1 MLQKKLFCRQPA
13 QGGHAVS
20 LQGQALGGSGRLR
33 VNLVDSGK
41 AAVVVHRDGHVGIA
55 VVAEGHAEGR
65 NHVRRGH
72 AVGQHGQG
80 LVAALEDGQLVA
92 GSGGAGHVVCAFAVH
107 LEEEVVLGDVPAAEH
122 GVLVAQG
129 FQVDI
134 IGFVK
139 RGLAG
144 LDADYARGELALHL
158 VQRMRRAVHLVRHLL
173 LGLGGAA
180 IARGEDVE
188 VAVVCRPDGLV
199 VLRTHTATGKTNL
212 VGLGNDGRLVE
223 AVAVIDG
230 NESLVRILGGGDLS
244 RSICAAAAAAVVV
257 GHQLGVGDL
266 VGIGDDAIVAHAH
279 RHHGRIELA
288 VGLLEA
294 GEADNLAI
302 AQEVLGH
309 AAAGRRVARRG
320 IEVVELE
327 VFGVAAF
334 VLLLVAVVGRGGDDV
349 LAPRAVGG
357 GAVVGV
363 AACLVGIARL
373 RIEGVGEAGA
383 LCTVV
388 VLEVEEVLLAIID
401 PVGAALRLQA
411 ITHSGQRAAVQVV
424 GGHKVG
430 AAVVATGLG
439 GDDVAAHRLRAGFIR
454 IAGFVA
460 GRYGIVTVTASSH
473 QATGQKGCGQ
483 SPCELFFLHMR
494 IIINGL

>member
-1 MLQKKLFCRQPA
+1 MD
-13 QGGHAVS
+13 AV
-20 LQGQALGGSGRLR
+20 GLG
-33 VNLVDSGK
+33 
-41 AAVVVHRDGHVGIA
+41 AAVVF
-55 VVAEGHAEGR
+55 GHA
-65 NHVRRGH
+65 
-72 AVGQHGQG
+72 
-80 LVAALEDGQLVA
+80 
-92 GSGGAGHVVCAFAVH
+92 
-107 LEEEVVLGDVPAAEH
+107 
-122 GVLVAQG
+122 
-129 FQVDI
+129 
-134 IGFVK
+134 
-139 RGLAG
+139 
-144 LDADYARGELALHL
+144 
-158 VQRMRRAVHLVRHLL
+158 
-173 LGLGGAA
+173 
-180 IARGEDVE
+180 
-188 VAVVCRPDGLV
+188 
-199 VLRTHTATGKTNL
+199 
-212 VGLGNDGRLVE
+212 
-223 AVAVIDG
+223 
-230 NESLVRILGGGDLS
+230 IL
-244 RSICAAAAAAVVV
+244 
-257 GHQLGVGDL
+257 
-266 VGIGDDAIVAHAH
+266 AHAH
-279 RHHGRIELA
+279 RHDGGVKLAAGLNDARKGDVLA
-288 VGLLEA
+288 VAE
-294 GEADNLAI
+294 
-302 AQEVLGH
+302 
-309 AAAGRRVARRG
+309 
-320 IEVVELE
+320 E
-327 VFGVAAF
+327 VFARHDLVGFRLVLSVEVDDAQPFGIDGAVAKEDVGGDA
-334 VLLLVAVVGRGGDDV
+334 LVRVDGRGGDDV